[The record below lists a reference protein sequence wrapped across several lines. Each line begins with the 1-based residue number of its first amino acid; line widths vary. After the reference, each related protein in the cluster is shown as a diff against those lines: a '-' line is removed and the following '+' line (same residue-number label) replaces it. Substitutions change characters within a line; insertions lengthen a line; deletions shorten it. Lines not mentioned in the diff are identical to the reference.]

1 MQAAQA
7 GRMRTRLTGLLA
19 LTALGAAL
27 SASARFVEQSSLR
40 VGTTTTPLKAWCD
53 APQGVVALG
62 DFQAGAA
69 SGVTSLTVWPK
80 TRGLG
85 SAQAAQVR
93 WGPSDAGAG
102 NVYWPLTVLDGAR
115 KGQAGVLH
123 TSNVENV
130 QDPAYRLTR
139 VVEFRV
145 PAGTFRCRYVPQAA
159 VLAATAK
166 HSVVVWEQG
175 GKVTYASRNR
185 DGTAGVQLTGG
196 THTRAAGGDE
206 YQWRRGGYTYA
217 LEVGRDGAAGGRL
230 SVSRGGRLLSREA
243 LLAYSVS
250 VSR

>member
-1 MQAAQA
+1 MRRPMLAA
-7 GRMRTRLTGLLA
+7 LA
-19 LTALGAAL
+19 LLGTAGAAGYREF
-27 SASARFVEQSSLR
+27 SYAD
-40 VGTTTTPLKAWCD
+40 VGGHWRPVAAWCD
-53 APQGVVALG
+53 TPGRVLAITAPRGQGAVRPATLVQWTGGRLSARTWQYGPGEGAAGSSYVALTP
-62 DFQAGAA
+62 AG
-69 SGVTSLTVWPK
+69 
-80 TRGLG
+80 
-85 SAQAAQVR
+85 QQV
-93 WGPSDAGAG
+93 SDDPTYY
-102 NVYWPLTVLDGAR
+102 V
-115 KGQAGVLH
+115 H

-196 THTRAAGGDE
+196 THTQGAGGDE